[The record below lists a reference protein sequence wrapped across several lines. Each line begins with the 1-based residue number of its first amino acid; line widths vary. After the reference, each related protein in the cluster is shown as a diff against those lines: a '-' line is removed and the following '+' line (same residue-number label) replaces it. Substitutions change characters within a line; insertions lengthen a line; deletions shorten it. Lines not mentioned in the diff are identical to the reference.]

1 MASGQHQIFFDFHS
15 SVLSSEIPNDSLPK
29 TKLVL
34 ELLTTSHLLQLYVS
48 CVAGLCFL
56 ITVGKGF

>member
-29 TKLVL
+29 TSQLV
-34 ELLTTSHLLQLYVS
+34 
-48 CVAGLCFL
+48 VAN
-56 ITVGKGF
+56 